1 MSGIAEGGTRKRAA
15 GDGETRLV
23 NADGTRRKAVA
34 RVVRLDGGAACS
46 AAEGGEQLGEQLGEE
61 RMREGWLPSRE
72 LQEYPL
78 IALEALLPPLT
89 RLTGEGEMPVV
100 FQKVVPTVQA
110 APGLDGSRPVMDIFV
125 LTWRAVRQ
133 RKELVLPLYPA
144 PEWEEKVEEMR
155 VEHEEALSPD
165 VFGWERASQLCRLM
179 RDYDGVYCVEPCG
192 LGEMLGKH
200 WSVEDHDSYI
210 TVECRREMGLA
221 PVVIVKID
229 VASRDDM
236 VFAKQTERF
245 GGFAFSADGRWRTH
259 KGAKGPLS
267 VRIP

>member
-15 GDGETRLV
+15 GDAETSLR
-23 NADGTRRKAVA
+23 NKDGTRKKAVA
-34 RVVRLDGGAACS
+34 RVVRLDGGAAWS
-46 AAEGGEQLGEQLGEE
+46 AAEGGEQLGEQLAEE
-61 RMREGWLPSRE
+61 RIREGLLPSQE

-89 RLTGEGEMPVV
+89 RLAGEGEMPVV

-125 LTWRAVRQ
+125 LMWKAVRQ

-165 VFGWERASQLCRLM
+165 VFGWERAGQLCRLM
-179 RDYDGVYCVEPCG
+179 RDYDGAYCVEQCG

-210 TVECRREMGLA
+210 TVECRREMGIA
-221 PVVIVKID
+221 PVVVVKID
-229 VASRDDM
+229 VVKRDDL

-245 GGFAFSADGRWRTH
+245 SDFAFFEDGRWRRH
-259 KGAKGPLS
+259 DGNLHMQ
-267 VRIP
+267 IP

>member
-1 MSGIAEGGTRKRAA
+1 M
-15 GDGETRLV
+15 
-23 NADGTRRKAVA
+23 
-34 RVVRLDGGAACS
+34 VRLDGGAAWS
-46 AAEGGEQLGEQLGEE
+46 AAAGGEQLGEQLGEE
-61 RMREGWLPSRE
+61 RMREGWLPSQE

-125 LTWRAVRQ
+125 LMWKAVRQ

-179 RDYDGVYCVEPCG
+179 RDYDGVYVVEPCG

-221 PVVIVKID
+221 PVVVVKID
-229 VASRDDM
+229 IVKRDDL

-259 KGAKGPLS
+259 KGVKGANASLCMQ
-267 VRIP
+267 IP

>member
-15 GDGETRLV
+15 GDAETSWR
-23 NADGTRRKAVA
+23 NKDGTRKKAVA
-34 RVVRLDGGAACS
+34 LIVVLGGGAEGGAAG
-46 AAEGGEQLGEQLGEE
+46 GGEQLGVE
-61 RMREGWLPSRE
+61 RGSDGVPART
-72 LQEYPL
+72 LQEHGF
-78 IALEALLPPLT
+78 IALDAILPPLT
-89 RLTGEGEMPVV
+89 MLTGEGEKPVV

-110 APGLDGSRPVMDIFV
+110 APGLNGSSPVMDIFV
-125 LTWRAVRQ
+125 LRWKAMLQ
-133 RKELVLPLYPA
+133 RKQLVLPLCPA
-144 PEWEEKVEEMR
+144 PEWEREVEKMR
-155 VEHEEALSPD
+155 VEHQETLSPD

-179 RDYDGVYCVEPCG
+179 RDYDGAYCVEPCG

-200 WSVEDHDSYI
+200 WSVEDYDSYI

-221 PVVIVKID
+221 PVVVVKID

-259 KGAKGPLS
+259 KGAKGPLC

>member
-1 MSGIAEGGTRKRAA
+1 
-15 GDGETRLV
+15 
-23 NADGTRRKAVA
+23 
-34 RVVRLDGGAACS
+34 
-46 AAEGGEQLGEQLGEE
+46 
-61 RMREGWLPSRE
+61 
-72 LQEYPL
+72 
-78 IALEALLPPLT
+78 
-89 RLTGEGEMPVV
+89 MPVV

-125 LTWRAVRQ
+125 LMWKAVRQ

-179 RDYDGVYCVEPCG
+179 RDYDGAYCVEPCG

-210 TVECRREMGLA
+210 TVECRREVGLA
-221 PVVIVKID
+221 PVVVVKID
-229 VASRDDM
+229 VVKRDDL

-245 GGFAFSADGRWRTH
+245 SDFAFFEDGRWRRH
-259 KGAKGPLS
+259 DGHLH
-267 VRIP
+267 VQIP